1 MTARERFQKIMNFEP
16 VDRLPVLALE
26 PYEIPV
32 IERWQKE
39 GMPVNQSPEQYLGMD
54 YLDKMYLGLCP
65 IPAFE
70 IKRLSETADEYVE
83 TDWLGGVVRRCK
95 SAPSMYYGFIDHPIK
110 GPDDWKRY
118 KERLNPDSPG
128 RLPAD
133 LDKVVAA
140 LNASTMPVGFDL
152 FPFFFRLGFYT
163 MGMERF
169 LTAFYDE
176 PQMMH
181 DMFETWS
188 HLVLELLTPVVSKVK
203 WDFVPFTEDLAYK
216 VAPHISPE
224 IYREYFV
231 RHQEPIVR
239 LLQKHGVKVICM
251 WSAGDFR
258 VLLPAMM
265 EQGFNCIWPL
275 ERGSGM
281 DPVAVRKKYG
291 RSLVLG
297 GGIPKEALISGPAA
311 IDSEIQRLMPVIEE
325 GGYIPALDDMVSL
338 EVPLSHY
345 RHYIAALRRIE
356 L

>member
-1 MTARERFQKIMNFEP
+1 MNPRQRFQKIMNLEP

-32 IERWQKE
+32 IERWRKE
-39 GMPVNQSPEQYLGMD
+39 GMPVSQSPEQYLGMD
-54 YLDKMYLGLCP
+54 YLNKMYLGFGP

-118 KERLNPDSPG
+118 KDRLNPNSPG

-152 FPFFFRLGFYT
+152 FPFFFRIGFYT

-176 PQMMH
+176 PEMMH

-188 HLVLELLTPVVSKVK
+188 HLVLELLKPVVPRVK
-203 WDFVPFTEDLAYK
+203 LDFVTFAEDLAYK
-216 VAPHISPE
+216 GAPHISPE
-224 IYREYFV
+224 IYREFFV

-239 LLQKHGVKVICM
+239 LLQKNGVKAICM

-297 GGIPKEALISGPAA
+297 GGIPKEALISGPEA
-311 IDSEIQRLMPVIEE
+311 IDAEIQRLKPVIEE
-325 GGYIPALDDMVSL
+325 GGYIPALDDMVPL

-345 RHYIAALRRIE
+345 RHYIDALRRIE